1 MPGDARLAVITVR
14 VRRSTERNVTAPRT
28 LYPVDDATEEVGM
41 GRIGGSAAA
50 RLAGFGAASVLVFT
64 AAWTAG
70 GAVSSTAGGVPETP
84 TAGAP
89 GDADPG
95 DVRGDG
101 GVLAAG
107 LATGDAT
114 TGAGG
119 VLTTAAGYTLT
130 PVGIVYPW
138 REPTEVAFTVTGSDD
153 APVTR
158 FDTPS
163 DGSGVMDV
171 AVLRR
176 DVAGY
181 QRLRATQGPD
191 GVWRAPVRFPGQGVW
206 RLYAGFTPTGG
217 PHLDLGADLHVPG
230 TYGAFT
236 FPAENR
242 AGLCGGSD
250 QQVRLDGALVPGGE
264 SRLFATVGRD
274 GTPVTDLEPVDGGA
288 FGRMTAVRQGDL
300 ARFPVR
306 PEITGAAAT
315 DRSGPGVAFAVS
327 VPAPGSYQLF
337 LDYRSG
343 GVLRSCEFTLPTA
356 PGS

>member
-1 MPGDARLAVITVR
+1 
-14 VRRSTERNVTAPRT
+14 
-28 LYPVDDATEEVGM
+28 M

-70 GAVSSTAGGVPETP
+70 GAVGALSGPVPGTAG
-84 TAGAP
+84 
-89 GDADPG
+89 DPG
-95 DVRGDG
+95 GGIGGGIGGEIGDD
-101 GVLAAG
+101 GVLSAG
-107 LATGDAT
+107 LATGDA
-114 TGAGG
+114 ALPGG
-119 VLTTAAGYTLT
+119 VLSTVAGYTLS
-130 PVGIVYPW
+130 PVRPTYPW
-138 REPTEVAFTVTGSDD
+138 REPTEVAFTVTGSDG

-158 FDTPS
+158 FDNPA
-163 DGSGVMDV
+163 DGAPVMDV

-181 QRLRATQGPD
+181 TRLRAVLGPD

-206 RLYAGFTPTGG
+206 HLYAAFTPTGG
-217 PHLDLGADLHVPG
+217 PRLDLGADLHVPG

-236 FPAENR
+236 FPSEDR

-274 GTPVTDLEPVDGGA
+274 GGGVTDLEPLDGGA
-288 FGRMTAVRQGDL
+288 FGRLTAVRQGDL
-300 ARFPVR
+300 ARFEIR
-306 PEITGAAAT
+306 PEITGAAAG
-315 DRSGPGVAFAVS
+315 DRAGPGVAFAGS
-327 VPAPGSYQLF
+327 VPAPGSYRLF

-343 GVLRSCEFTLPTA
+343 GALRSCEFTLPTA
-356 PGS
+356 PRS

>member
-1 MPGDARLAVITVR
+1 M
-14 VRRSTERNVTAPRT
+14 
-28 LYPVDDATEEVGM
+28 DDATEEVGM

-327 VPAPGSYQLF
+327 VPAPGSYRLF

>member
-1 MPGDARLAVITVR
+1 MITVR
-14 VRRSTERNVTAPRT
+14 IRRSTERNEIAPRT

-41 GRIGGSAAA
+41 GRIAGSAAA

-70 GAVSSTAGGVPETP
+70 GAVGTLSATPAADARAGGD
-84 TAGAP
+84 AG
-89 GDADPG
+89 DE
-95 DVRGDG
+95 RGDD

-130 PVGIVYPW
+130 PVGTVHPW
-138 REPTEVAFTVTGSDD
+138 REPTEVAFTVTGSDG

-181 QRLRATQGPD
+181 MRLRATQGPD

-274 GTPVTDLEPVDGGA
+274 GTPVTDLEPVEGGA

-306 PEITGAAAT
+306 PEITGAAAA

-327 VPAPGSYQLF
+327 VPAPGSYRLF

>member
-1 MPGDARLAVITVR
+1 M
-14 VRRSTERNVTAPRT
+14 
-28 LYPVDDATEEVGM
+28 
-41 GRIGGSAAA
+41 
-50 RLAGFGAASVLVFT
+50 LVFT

-327 VPAPGSYQLF
+327 VPAPGSYRLF

>member
-1 MPGDARLAVITVR
+1 MITVR

-70 GAVSSTAGGVPETP
+70 GAVGSGVETP

-89 GDADPG
+89 ADAG

-107 LATGDAT
+107 LATGDVT

-119 VLTTAAGYTLT
+119 VLSTAAGYTLT

-138 REPTEVAFTVTGSDD
+138 RDPTEVAFTVTGSDG
-153 APVTR
+153 ASVTR

-181 QRLRATQGPD
+181 QRLRATQSPD

-327 VPAPGSYQLF
+327 VPAPGSYRLF

>member
-327 VPAPGSYQLF
+327 VPAPGSYRLF

>member
-1 MPGDARLAVITVR
+1 M
-14 VRRSTERNVTAPRT
+14 
-28 LYPVDDATEEVGM
+28 DDATEEVGM

>member
-1 MPGDARLAVITVR
+1 MITVR
-14 VRRSTERNVTAPRT
+14 VRHSTEHNVTAPRT

-70 GAVSSTAGGVPETP
+70 GAVGSTVGSGVETP

-89 GDADPG
+89 ADDG

-119 VLTTAAGYTLT
+119 VLTTAAGCTLT

-138 REPTEVAFTVTGSDD
+138 REPTEVAFTVTGSDG

-242 AGLCGGSD
+242 AGLCG
-250 QQVRLDGALVPGGE
+250 
-264 SRLFATVGRD
+264 
-274 GTPVTDLEPVDGGA
+274 
-288 FGRMTAVRQGDL
+288 
-300 ARFPVR
+300 
-306 PEITGAAAT
+306 AAT
-315 DRSGPGVAFAVS
+315 SRSASTAHWSPAGSPGCS
-327 VPAPGSYQLF
+327 RP
-337 LDYRSG
+337 SG
-343 GVLRSCEFTLPTA
+343 ATA
-356 PGS
+356 PRSPTSSPSTAARSAG

>member
-1 MPGDARLAVITVR
+1 MITVR

-28 LYPVDDATEEVGM
+28 LYPVDDPTEEVGM

-70 GAVSSTAGGVPETP
+70 GAVGSGVGSGVETP

-89 GDADPG
+89 ADAG

-107 LATGDAT
+107 LATGDVT

-119 VLTTAAGYTLT
+119 VLSTAAGYTLT

-138 REPTEVAFTVTGSDD
+138 RDPTEVAFTVTGSDG

-315 DRSGPGVAFAVS
+315 DRSGPGVAFAVA
-327 VPAPGSYQLF
+327 VPAPGSYRLF